1 MSWSIPLRAL
11 FGLLATVAFV
21 TGCGG
26 GDDSTLP
33 PIDEEYPEAQL
44 ALGEDVYSDT
54 CSQCHGRSGG
64 GGIGPDLTAVADRL
78 DFDEHLAVV
87 TDGTG
92 AMPAWSGTLT
102 AEEIEAVV
110 AYERV
115 GLR

>member
-54 CSQCHGRSGG
+54 CSQCHG
-64 GGIGPDLTAVADRL
+64 PDLTAVADRL